1 MSQAIGNLWWT
12 HVCPPD
18 AEIWTA
24 LQEQDPGSTN
34 PPQMV
39 ISCYSPHEPPP
50 PEPPSELL
58 TGRVVAG
65 DIEFDVDTNTWVLE
79 DVKLEPLQE
88 QP

>member
-1 MSQAIGNLWWT
+1 
-12 HVCPPD
+12 
-18 AEIWTA
+18 
-24 LQEQDPGSTN
+24 
-34 PPQMV
+34 MV

-50 PEPPSELL
+50 PDPPSELL